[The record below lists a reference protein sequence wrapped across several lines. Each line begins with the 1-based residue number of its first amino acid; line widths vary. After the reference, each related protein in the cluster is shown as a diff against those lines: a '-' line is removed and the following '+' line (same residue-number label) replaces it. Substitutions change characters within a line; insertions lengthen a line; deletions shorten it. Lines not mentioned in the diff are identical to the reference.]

1 MGAKHSCCAYSSPR
15 TDRSKKD
22 KSRRE
27 TSRESDRYEP
37 SQISN
42 INHKVSESVGNLQHI
57 RQISLSYQIILLI
70 IDYQRER
77 AWWLGGWSESSS
89 HSDYDVHGEIQVC
102 YSEWSQQKKV
112 TNAPSWLPIYWG
124 FHHIE
129 ESLEL
134 LNNIHRWLYSVPAQP
149 KEHNQVCF
157 PGDIL
162 SH

>member
-77 AWWLGGWSESSS
+77 A
-89 HSDYDVHGEIQVC
+89 
-102 YSEWSQQKKV
+102 
-112 TNAPSWLPIYWG
+112 
-124 FHHIE
+124 
-129 ESLEL
+129 
-134 LNNIHRWLYSVPAQP
+134 
-149 KEHNQVCF
+149 
-157 PGDIL
+157 
-162 SH
+162 

>member
-57 RQISLSYQIILLI
+57 R
-70 IDYQRER
+70 
-77 AWWLGGWSESSS
+77 
-89 HSDYDVHGEIQVC
+89 
-102 YSEWSQQKKV
+102 
-112 TNAPSWLPIYWG
+112 
-124 FHHIE
+124 
-129 ESLEL
+129 
-134 LNNIHRWLYSVPAQP
+134 
-149 KEHNQVCF
+149 
-157 PGDIL
+157 
-162 SH
+162 